1 MQSKFTSVL
10 VVDDEFEIRTV
21 LERVISKEGYQV
33 LSAKDS
39 DSALEIIR
47 NQKVDVV
54 ISDIVMNGKNGIEV
68 VKEIRKI
75 NENIPVILMTGNPDL
90 NTAEEAVRNRVFDYI
105 SKPIRRRNI
114 LEILERAKI
123 EKETRDKRA
132 ENLIKSE
139 TENTKLA
146 QRAKDLYLQNYNI
159 LNATSDCVIT
169 LDRELKFSGLN
180 QAALYAFGYA
190 EEEIVGKHFE
200 VLIPVGKEKLY
211 MERLNRLLKRKN
223 KRQISRISRAD
234 LKSKNGEVKAYEI
247 SICYYDI
254 EGQTYYT
261 GIARD
266 ITSKLLISEKL
277 IDAERRAFLS
287 ILASSIG
294 HEINNSL
301 TAIQGHIEIAKLPD
315 ATDPIRQKAIQITW
329 SQLVKL
335 KTLTNNLLQLG
346 KPGENFKRASEPIDL
361 NECVESVIDVFQ
373 KTSRLKNC
381 KIHFKPEPIPLIVE
395 SNQDQLSLLLS
406 NIVLNSAD
414 ATGNQGNIQ
423 ISVYIK
429 NHHPVVSVLDDGV
442 GMDEEVIQKIY
453 QPYFTTKGIGK
464 GTGLGMFVA
473 KEIADQHKIKIEIES
488 EPNFGTEFRL
498 IFPNKV

>member
-1 MQSKFTSVL
+1 MESKYTSVL
-10 VVDDEFEIRTV
+10 VIDDESDIRTV
-21 LERVISKEGYQV
+21 LERVISREGYQV
-33 LSAKDS
+33 FLAKDY
-39 DSALEIIR
+39 DSAIEIIR
-47 NQKVDVV
+47 NYDIDVV

-68 VKEIRKI
+68 TKEIRKI

-90 NTAEEAVRNRVFDYI
+90 TTAEEAVRNRAFDYI
-105 SKPIRRRNI
+105 SKPIRRTNI
-114 LEILERAKI
+114 LEVLEKAKI
-123 EKETRDKRA
+123 EKESRDRHT
-132 ENLIKSE
+132 ESLIQST

-169 LDRELKFSGLN
+169 LNQDLKFSSLN
-180 QAALYAFGYA
+180 QAALNAFGYK
-190 EEEIVGKHFE
+190 EEEILGKHISI
-200 VLIPVGKEKLY
+200 LIPPGRESLY
-211 MERLNRLLKRKN
+211 MEKVALLLKRKG
-223 KRQISRISRAD
+223 KKQIARISHSD
-234 LKSKNGEVKAYEI
+234 LKSKSGEVRTFDI
-247 SICYYDI
+247 SVCYYDV

-266 ITSKLLISEKL
+266 ITNKLLISEKL

-287 ILASSIG
+287 TLASSIG

-315 ATDPIRQKAIQITW
+315 STDSVRQKAIQITW
-329 SQLVKL
+329 GQLIKL

-346 KPGENFKRASEPIDL
+346 KPGESLRKHSEPINL
-361 NECVESVIDVFQ
+361 NESVESVIDVFQ

-381 KIHFKPEPIPLIVE
+381 QIHFRPEPTPVLVE

-406 NIVLNSAD
+406 NIMLNSAD
-414 ATGNQGNIQ
+414 ATGNRGNIT
-423 ISVYIK
+423 ISVHIR
-429 NHHPVVSVLDDGV
+429 NHHPIVSILDDGI
-442 GMDEEVIQKIY
+442 GMNEEVIQKIY

-473 KEIADQHKIKIEIES
+473 KEIADQYGIRIEIES
-488 EPNFGTEFRL
+488 EPNSGTEFRL
-498 IFPNKV
+498 VFPDKV

>member
-1 MQSKFTSVL
+1 MESKSTAVL
-10 VVDDEFEIRTV
+10 VIDDESEIRMV
-21 LERVISKEGYQV
+21 LERVISREGYKV
-33 LSAKDS
+33 FLAKDY
-39 DSALEIIR
+39 DSGIEIIS
-47 NQKVDVV
+47 NQKIDVV
-54 ISDIVMNGKNGIEV
+54 ISDIVMNGKNGLEV
-68 VKEIRKI
+68 AKEIRKI

-90 NTAEEAVRNRVFDYI
+90 TTAEEAVRNRAFDYI
-105 SKPIRRRNI
+105 SKPIRRTNI
-114 LEILERAKI
+114 LEVLEKAKK
-123 EKETRDKRA
+123 EKENRDKHS
-132 ENLIKSE
+132 ESLLKSE

-169 LDRELKFSGLN
+169 LDQELKFSSMNQSALN
-180 QAALYAFGYA
+180 SFGYT
-190 EEEIVGKHFE
+190 EDEIIGKHFNI
-200 VLIPVGKEKLY
+200 LIPTDKEIFY
-211 MERLNRLLKRKN
+211 MEKVAQLLKRKK
-223 KRQISRISRAD
+223 KRQIARISHSD
-234 LKSKNGEVKAYEI
+234 LQSKNGEVRTYDI

-266 ITSKLLISEKL
+266 ITNKLLISEKL

-287 ILASSIG
+287 TLASSIG

-315 ATDPIRQKAIQITW
+315 STDPIRQKAIQITW
-329 SQLVKL
+329 GQLIKL

-346 KPGENFKRASEPIDL
+346 KPGESVKKPSEQINL
-361 NECVESVIDVFQ
+361 NESVESVIDVFQ

-381 KIHFKPEPIPLIVE
+381 QIHFKPDPQSILIE

-406 NIVLNSAD
+406 NIMLNSAD
-414 ATGNQGNIQ
+414 ATGNRGNIT
-423 ISVYIK
+423 INVHVR
-429 NHHPVVSVLDDGV
+429 NHHPIVSILDDGI
-442 GMDEEVIQKIY
+442 GMDEEVIRKIY

-473 KEIADQHKIKIEIES
+473 KEIADQYGIRIEIES
-488 EPNFGTEFRL
+488 EPNSGTEFRL
-498 IFPNKV
+498 IFPDKV

>member
-90 NTAEEAVRNRVFDYI
+90 NTAEEAVRNRAFDYI

-211 MERLNRLLKRKN
+211 MERLNRLLKRKI
-223 KRQISRISRAD
+223 KDKFQES
-234 LKSKNGEVKAYEI
+234 V
-247 SICYYDI
+247 
-254 EGQTYYT
+254 
-261 GIARD
+261 
-266 ITSKLLISEKL
+266 
-277 IDAERRAFLS
+277 
-287 ILASSIG
+287 
-294 HEINNSL
+294 
-301 TAIQGHIEIAKLPD
+301 
-315 ATDPIRQKAIQITW
+315 
-329 SQLVKL
+329 
-335 KTLTNNLLQLG
+335 
-346 KPGENFKRASEPIDL
+346 EPI
-361 NECVESVIDVFQ
+361 
-373 KTSRLKNC
+373 
-381 KIHFKPEPIPLIVE
+381 
-395 SNQDQLSLLLS
+395 
-406 NIVLNSAD
+406 
-414 ATGNQGNIQ
+414 
-423 ISVYIK
+423 
-429 NHHPVVSVLDDGV
+429 
-442 GMDEEVIQKIY
+442 
-453 QPYFTTKGIGK
+453 
-464 GTGLGMFVA
+464 
-473 KEIADQHKIKIEIES
+473 
-488 EPNFGTEFRL
+488 
-498 IFPNKV
+498 

>member
-1 MQSKFTSVL
+1 MESKSTSVL
-10 VVDDEFEIRTV
+10 VIDDESEIRTV
-21 LERVISKEGYQV
+21 LERVISREGYRV

-47 NQKVDVV
+47 NQKIDVV

-68 VKEIRKI
+68 TKEIRKI

-90 NTAEEAVRNRVFDYI
+90 TTAEEAVRNRAFDYI
-105 SKPIRRRNI
+105 SKPIRRKSI
-114 LEILERAKI
+114 LEVIEKAKI

-169 LDRELKFSGLN
+169 LDRDLRFSGLN
-180 QAALYAFGYA
+180 RAALDAFGYT
-190 EEEIVGKHFE
+190 EEEIVGKSFN
-200 VLIPVGKEKLY
+200 VLSPPGQETLY
-211 MERLNRLLKRKN
+211 MDRVVRLLKRKN
-223 KRQISRISRAD
+223 KRQIARMNRAD
-234 LKSKNGEVKAYEI
+234 LKSKNGDVRTYEI
-247 SICYYDI
+247 SVCYYDI

-266 ITSKLLISEKL
+266 ITNKLLISEKL

-315 ATDPIRQKAIQITW
+315 ATEQIRQKTIQITW
-329 SQLVKL
+329 SQLIKL

-346 KPGENFKRASEPIDL
+346 KPGESLRKSSESINL

-381 KIHFKPEPIPLIVE
+381 RIHFKPEPTPVVVE
-395 SNQDQLSLLLS
+395 SDQDQLALLLS
-406 NIVLNSAD
+406 NIILNSAD

-423 ISVYIK
+423 ISIYTR
-429 NHHPVVSVLDDGV
+429 NHHPVVSILDNGI
-442 GMDEEVIQKIY
+442 GMNEEVIRKIY

-473 KEIADQHKIKIEIES
+473 KEIADQRGIKIEIES
-488 EPNFGTEFRL
+488 ELNSGSEFRL
-498 IFPNKV
+498 VFPDKV